1 MCQASSTE
9 LPRYGVKVGLKNYAA
24 AYCTGLLMARR
35 LLRNLVRPS
44 PPQNDVVVDAV
55 RFTNPSSLCRP

>member
-24 AYCTGLLMARR
+24 AYCTGLLVARR
-35 LLRNLVRPS
+35 LLRQLVRDPQTVLQAMPS
-44 PPQNDVVVDAV
+44 VADA
-55 RFTNPSSLCRP
+55 TPSNFWRP